1 MADPR
6 CSDANLPCAINAV
19 LDQHYSQQ
27 LSAQALLAEVDRLLP
42 EPAAPEDF
50 AAIDQLHLGGR
61 KASIELL
68 DGLNIH
74 ADQRVL
80 DIGCGLGGSARLMA
94 QRYGCRVV
102 GIDLTADFCRLATA
116 LNQRLKQAL
125 PVQFLQADASR
136 LPFVERSFDLLVS
149 QHCIMN
155 LPDPQL
161 ALVGFRRLLA
171 DGGKLVLHEILQ
183 GPGGQPY
190 YPVPWASDADHSF
203 LCAEAELKRWLQQ
216 AGLRL
221 LDWSD
226 HSQQALQ
233 WRQGH
238 RRREQQS
245 PSTPQQQPQQ
255 PPSVLTP
262 QLIFGPRFSDMSN
275 NLIRNLEQQRVRVV
289 SVIVEAAT

>member
-1 MADPR
+1 MADPH

-42 EPAAPEDF
+42 EPAAPEAF

-136 LPFVERSFDLLVS
+136 LPFAERSFDLLVS

-233 WRQGH
+233 WRRGH